1 MSRWKKKKVQ
11 VTWKKKKKGKEERSG
26 HVKWKKKK
34 KEHSVTLKKTKKWE
48 GIKVKLPQC
57 SFPSLLFLPIWEE
70 KFCGSREKIFSLI
83 FHSPYFSLIAKQ
95 WKTEFSTQFSFLYF
109 PSPYNLPNH
118 TQCKSFPFGHMAG
131 YHLFMIL
138 TWKWIRLKLESEAR
152 KRGRT
157 QK

>member
-1 MSRWKKKKVQ
+1 MFRSCEMKKK
-11 VTWKKKKKGKEERSG
+11 R
-26 HVKWKKKK
+26 
-34 KEHSVTLKKTKKWE
+34 SVTLKKTKKWE

-57 SFPSLLFLPIWEE
+57 SFPSLLFLPIQEE
-70 KFCGSREKIFSLI
+70 KFCGPKEKIFSLI

-95 WKTEFSTQFSFLYF
+95 QKTEFFTQFSFLYFPSPYKFSTQFSFLYF
-109 PSPYNLPNH
+109 PSLYNLPNQ

-138 TWKWIRLKLESEAR
+138 TCKWIRLKLESEAR